1 MKKERIIVPVG
12 HIEQNKGQLAPW
24 LPKNPRL
31 WTKSDLERMKA
42 SIVEDPDLLQD
53 EDAIAVVAHP
63 SKKGHYIVF
72 DGNLRSTA
80 AQELYDK
87 GHELNAWLY
96 TPEGE
101 EDQETIRRRTIK
113 ANGFYGSNDWEALAN
128 EWPED
133 KLEAWGIPVWQAPK
147 APGEGDDDARPS
159 TSSIGSG
166 DVKVDGAFAY
176 AIRIN
181 CKSLQEQLDLSKE
194 LQQRG
199 YDVATL

>member
-147 APGEGDDDARPS
+147 APGEGDDDARPVEGGKD
-159 TSSIGSG
+159 TGEINVGG
-166 DVKVDGAFAY
+166 QFAY
-176 AIRIN
+176 GVRVN
-181 CKSLQEQLDLSKE
+181 CKSLEEQLQLVRRLNGE
-194 LQQRG
+194 G
-199 YDVATL
+199 YDCEAL